1 LHAYDQRAADIIVF
15 SRFKPELHRERVRA
29 NFIESLRVSKLRE
42 RQRRAPSKPYLLTAY
57 CTANPGRIL
66 LESAVR
72 LSRGDGI
79 KLPLTWQNCPHFA
92 DFLEEFPRQPEL
104 PTMHNR
110 FIDSERRGTT
120 LSLLYDTNTV
130 GNDLWERLLEPR
142 WGGATPND
150 AEEYEV
156 A

>member
-1 LHAYDQRAADIIVF
+1 
-15 SRFKPELHRERVRA
+15 
-29 NFIESLRVSKLRE
+29 
-42 RQRRAPSKPYLLTAY
+42 
-57 CTANPGRIL
+57 
-66 LESAVR
+66 
-72 LSRGDGI
+72 
-79 KLPLTWQNCPHFA
+79 
-92 DFLEEFPRQPEL
+92 
-104 PTMHNR
+104 MHNR